1 MKSTKLTC
9 PICDSSQICLD
20 IDGRKDN
27 NKSYGRCLV
36 CEHCGELLLRKKDEY
51 KNKECEV
58 CKGVAP
64 TCVACHES
72 YISFIPA
79 L

>member
-1 MKSTKLTC
+1 MKLNKLIC
-9 PICDSSQICLD
+9 PICDSDQICTD

-27 NKSYGRCLV
+27 NKCYGRCLV

-51 KNKECEV
+51 LCNVCTV
-58 CKGVAP
+58 CKGNDP
-64 TCVACHES
+64 NCVACHET
-72 YISFIPA
+72 YINFIPA